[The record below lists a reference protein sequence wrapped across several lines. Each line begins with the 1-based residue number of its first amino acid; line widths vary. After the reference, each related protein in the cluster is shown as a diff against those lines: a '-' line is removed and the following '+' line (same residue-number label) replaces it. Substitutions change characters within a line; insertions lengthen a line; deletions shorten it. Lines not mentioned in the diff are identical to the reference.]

1 MGRRVGRRAI
11 FRHDRRRKK
20 RRRPWKR
27 SASWQLWEKASL
39 SKSIAFRKE
48 MKQKKNERKK
58 EKKKSGRG
66 GVGGGH
72 GRVVAQVRSVNGRV
86 HLRPGVDTKG
96 RYLSGRVGSGF
107 VSFAFFFATAA
118 IVRPCAA
125 CDSENERWPAVVTH
139 FSEAK
144 VGALEQQEAG
154 RLVGRNP
161 CVKNSCF
168 STWRQRPSVS
178 RR

>member
-11 FRHDRRRKK
+11 FRHGRRRKK

-48 MKQKKNERKK
+48 MKQKKTKERKK
-58 EKKKSGRG
+58 KKERTGRG
-66 GVGGGH
+66 RRGPRSSRRSGALGQWTGSSSARRRHKGSVPERTGWE
-72 GRVVAQVRSVNGRV
+72 RVC
-86 HLRPGVDTKG
+86 
-96 RYLSGRVGSGF
+96 F
-107 VSFAFFFATAA
+107 VCFFFATAA